1 MNNKTILL
9 RKGLESLV
17 KQSNGIKWEIDGYAY
32 YCGNL
37 PDITNETTLETLK
50 NYKLSDFEDN
60 GTLILS
66 DVTYTKG
73 SKNSLRFVN
82 SKDYNSALLDIT
94 NHLFS
99 GDYLPAAN
107 NATADTVM
115 GTYSVSFDASAFTLT
130 KMDGATIS
138 SPAYLD
144 ALIIFGQSFY
154 QVYPDERKIWTSE
167 GVVPLAI
174 VVFTGN
180 DTDTKPFIINDQ
192 SKYLN
197 LKINVLLGVN
207 GIDDTSN
214 VSWNVGTDDVLGS
227 MQVVNDAI
235 GTSARVLLTS
245 DDDIAISAND
255 YKLYPNLL
263 KNGVISTT
271 KRLFMSYDFSK
282 NYSNDFGSPAR
293 LNIMKTKSDGY
304 RSPQLMLSEAT
315 VGENYTT
322 WDGAMQ
328 HYHTF
333 ASGGMYW
340 LDSCGPSKMGTSLMS
355 DQSTA
360 YNGAIVIGGNTQ
372 WAYGNRIAIGG
383 SDNQLGI
390 NYSDE
395 AGVLI
400 NTTACEIGR
409 GGGTIFGSYESV
421 IQCNEDLA
429 TRSGGNY
436 QGTSILLGGE
446 RNVINS
452 YDKVASEFIIGG
464 ADNILYSTESCGLLA
479 CNQNNNSY
487 SYNTIGL
494 GAKECISWNNRQV
507 TFCGLQNEIW
517 NSYRSNIIG
526 QLNYT
531 IKGTNSEFLGY
542 HNYSEHVANS
552 YIGGS
557 YNKSFDTFN
566 SVQVGHGCT
575 IKGRNSSISIG
586 NGIDIRDGDNPV
598 VVFGQYPSRITGDDV
613 SFVIGNGE
621 SDNNRLDLLNLTTS
635 GQLKIQKDNN
645 SWYQLTPNGLAF
657 TNTHTN
663 SANKIIVDTMI
674 LSTNGAIVYTTF
686 NKTTSEMIRQYSVTI
701 DQILQ
706 AISI

>member
-17 KQSNGIKWEIDGYAY
+17 KQSNGLKWEIDGYAY
-32 YCGNL
+32 YCGTL
-37 PDITNETTLETLK
+37 PDITDATALETLK
-50 NYKLSDFEDN
+50 NYKLSDFTDN

-73 SKNSLRFVN
+73 AKNSLRYVN
-82 SKDYNSALLDIT
+82 SNDYNSAIIDIA

-99 GDYLPAAN
+99 GNYLPAAN
-107 NATADTVM
+107 NASSDTVM
-115 GTYSVSFDASAFTLT
+115 GTYSVSFDNSSFTLT
-130 KMDGATIS
+130 KMDGATIA
-138 SPAYLD
+138 SPVYLD
-144 ALIIFGQSFY
+144 ALILFGQSYY
-154 QVYPDERKIWTSE
+154 QVSPDERKVWTTE
-167 GVVPLAI
+167 GIVPIAL
-174 VVFTGN
+174 VVFTGT

-197 LKINVLLGVN
+197 LQITILLGVN
-207 GIDDTSN
+207 GIDDTTE
-214 VSWNVGTDDVLGS
+214 VSWDVGTDDVLGS

-263 KNGVISTT
+263 KNGVITTT

-315 VGENYTT
+315 EGENYTT

-333 ASGGMYW
+333 ASGGMFW
-340 LDSCGPSKMGTSLMS
+340 LDSCGPTKMGTTLMS

-372 WAYGNRIAIGG
+372 WAYGNRIALGG
-383 SDNQLGI
+383 SDNQLGV

-409 GGGTIFGSYESV
+409 GGGTIVGSYESI
-421 IQCNEDLA
+421 IQCNEDLT

-436 QGTSILLGGE
+436 QGTSILVGGE
-446 RNVINS
+446 RNIINS
-452 YDKVASEFIIGG
+452 YDKVASEFMIGG
-464 ADNILYSTESCGLLA
+464 ADNILYSTESCGLLG
-479 CNQNNNSY
+479 CNVNDISY
-487 SYNTIGL
+487 SYNTIGI
-494 GAKECISWNNRQV
+494 GAKQCIAWNNNDV
-507 TFCGLQNEIW
+507 IFGGVKNEIW

-531 IKGTNSEFLGY
+531 IKGINSNVLGY
-542 HNYSEHVANS
+542 NNYSEHIVNS
-552 YIGGS
+552 YIGGTN
-557 YNKSFDTFN
+557 NKAFNTFN
-566 SVQVGHGCT
+566 SIQEGYNCS
-575 IKGRNSSISIG
+575 IKGRSCAISIG
-586 NGIDIRDGDNPV
+586 NGIDVRDGSTPV
-598 VVFGQYPSRITGDDV
+598 IAFGQYPSMITGDDEA
-613 SFVIGNGE
+613 FVIGKGYNDE
-621 SDNNRLDLLNLTTS
+621 HRLDLLNLNYNGTL
-635 GQLKIQKDNN
+635 QIQNDTN
-645 SWYQLTPNGLAF
+645 SYYRISPAGLTF
-657 TNTHTN
+657 VNTYRN
-663 SANKIIVDTMI
+663 SANQVIRDTLI
-674 LSTNGAIVYTTF
+674 LNTDGNVHSFTYNSTLSKVTRDIQTTF
-686 NKTTSEMIRQYSVTI
+686 DRLVN
-701 DQILQ
+701 
-706 AISI
+706 